1 MFERF
6 TDAAR
11 LVVVKAQEEARLL
24 AHDAIGPEH
33 LLLGLLVDG
42 ERAASQTL
50 ASFVSVDAVRSH
62 IEETVGR
69 GEHPPTDAHIP
80 FTTPAKHA
88 LEGAFREAQELDHE
102 HIGTEHLLLGLLR
115 DEDSRACVLL
125 QALGV
130 DLGALRERAGAVAGE
145 EAPASGLR
153 SWGGLDPMSERVARA
168 RARAQAERDP
178 VHESDPGGWEF
189 LAWAGTATLRAVAAA
204 RRHAGDTLRGE
215 IARIDLVVGVL
226 AVGDP
231 EVGEALAE
239 AGAEDAL
246 PARLVPGYREG
257 VSGGD
262 AVVTLSGEA
271 RRVCSMAARL
281 VPEEGAGI
289 RPVHLLLA
297 ALEVLGP
304 VRAAAVAERLGAEDV
319 ALRPALL
326 RYAVGSPGGPG
337 SPGSDPS
344 AP

>member
-42 ERAASQTL
+42 ERAASQAL
-50 ASFVSVDAVRSH
+50 VSFTSLEAVRSH
-62 IEETVGR
+62 IEEMLGR
-69 GEHPPTDAHIP
+69 GEDPPAGHIP

-88 LEGAFREAQELDHE
+88 LEGAFREAQGLGHE

-115 DEDSRACVLL
+115 DEDSRACGAL

-130 DLGALRERAGAVAGE
+130 DLGAVRERAVAVAGE

-153 SWGGLDPMSERVARA
+153 SWGGLDPMSERVERA

-231 EVGEALAE
+231 EVGAALAE
-239 AGAEDAL
+239 AGAEN
-246 PARLVPGYREG
+246 PSPGRLVPGYREG

-326 RYAVGSPGGPG
+326 RHAVGSPGSPA